1 MLAMEFSTSD
11 LARLRFAIS
20 PLFELWQSIRA
31 LQSPASTAIHRSWIV
46 ETSEKIRDLDLHGLY
61 ALQPPRGITPD
72 FIHPPPTSPLTE
84 LDDELERM
92 LSTPRERVS
101 TDMEYSYGD
110 SVPPPL
116 KELVT
121 NPGQALPTLA
131 ETLRGYWARAI
142 APHWD
147 RILAV
152 LESDVLHRARQQAA
166 GGAHSLFGGIHETVR
181 FTEHRLEIDKPWDA
195 STALDGQGLLLVPS
209 VFIWPNVA
217 VIDKQPWQPTLIYPA
232 HGGALLWEPPPSPS
246 EALIALMGPRRAR
259 VLNVLDEPRSTT
271 ELARL
276 LAVPAASV
284 SQHLTVLRNA
294 GLVTRQRV
302 GRVVLY
308 RRSSKGDL
316 LER

>member
-20 PLFELWQSIRA
+20 PLFELWQSIKA
-31 LQSPASTAIHRSWIV
+31 LQSPASWAIHQSWIA
-46 ETSEKIRDLDLHGLY
+46 ETREDTADLNLQALY

-72 FIHPPPTSPLTE
+72 FIHPPPTSPLAE
-84 LDDELERM
+84 LDDELELM
-92 LSTPRERVS
+92 LSTPEERVS
-101 TDMEYSYGD
+101 ADMELSYGE
-110 SVPPPL
+110 SVPPAL
-116 KELVT
+116 KGLLT
-121 NPGQALPTLA
+121 TPGQGLSTLA
-131 ETLRGYWARAI
+131 ETLHDYWVRAI

-147 RILAV
+147 RIRAV

-166 GGAHSLFGGIHETVR
+166 GGAHSLLGDIHETVR
-181 FTEHRLEIDKPWDA
+181 FTEHRLEIDKPWDY
-195 STALDGQGLLLVPS
+195 SIRLDGRGLLLVPS

-217 VIDKQPWQPTLIYPA
+217 VIDKEPWQPTLVYPA

-246 EALIALMGPRRAR
+246 EALEALMGPRRAR
-259 VLNVLDEPRSTT
+259 VLNVLDVPRSTT

-284 SQHLTVLRNA
+284 SQHLTVLHNA
-294 GLVTRQRV
+294 GLVHRQRV

-316 LER
+316 LES